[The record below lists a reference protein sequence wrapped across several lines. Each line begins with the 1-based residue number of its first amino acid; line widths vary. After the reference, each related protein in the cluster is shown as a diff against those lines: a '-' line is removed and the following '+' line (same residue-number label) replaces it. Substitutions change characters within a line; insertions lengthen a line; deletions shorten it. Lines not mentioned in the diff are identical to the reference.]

1 MELAVDLL
9 DVFAYSWGQ
18 TKKKP
23 IVARLI
29 PEIYKTTPDNSRE
42 VSDFIDKVKQNID
55 TAIFT
60 IHMAEKPLV
69 EVVDFL
75 ELFVPE
81 VKVPESLQNKSVAL
95 QVEKKTMKEII
106 DNLGLEISGTKK
118 SSTMRTIDRNIR
130 VISIH
135 IFHIFTFI
143 CRYHDK

>member
-1 MELAVDLL
+1 MSNQNFICESDHHGVGLRT
-9 DVFAYSWGQ
+9 SWMYLHTVGA
-18 TKKKP
+18 KP
-23 IVARLI
+23 KETDCSCLI

-75 ELFVPE
+75 ESFVPE

-118 SSTMRTIDRNIR
+118 SSTMRTID
-130 VISIH
+130 
-135 IFHIFTFI
+135 
-143 CRYHDK
+143 